1 MESNTF
7 SIGGRRSIVATV
19 RWAAVLVMALLFYSM
34 PMYAAG
40 TPNAVGTLKAGGK
53 PFERVS
59 GTITDSTGK
68 PLEGVN
74 VTVKGGRKGV
84 STNARGEFAIEAT
97 AGSTLIVSG
106 AGYLEQQIKVTGE
119 VMTISLRENARMLEE
134 VYVGYTRLRKS
145 DVTGAM
151 ASVKASEMNLSTP
164 TIGQALVGKVA
175 GVQVSQVSGAPYGG
189 VKIRVRG
196 TGSINASSEPL
207 YVIDGYPVG
216 GTIMSG
222 AGNSTNATNGYNPN
236 QSGNDVFINPE
247 DIESIEILKD
257 AASAAIYGSR
267 ASGGVV
273 LITTKRGRAG
283 KGTLT
288 YDLQVSRQQLAH
300 KVKLLN
306 SSQFADLFVDGR
318 NNAYKDILIANG
330 TGWNDSYLSDDN
342 ATRVKKSGQTATGCS
357 VCIISDLYDF
367 PTHTLKTPKYN
378 TDWQDVLYGNV
389 TTQRHNLSF
398 AGGSQNTRYLISG
411 GYLDQPG
418 ILNSTYQKRIN
429 LRANIDADV
438 TSKLK
443 VSSSVFVTNT
453 VNREVEEGRFDHGPI
468 LGALVYMPIFPAFN
482 PDGTVQ
488 TADQGASKQFD
499 GYTYA
504 FQGIENPLALAQ
516 RNKITRNG
524 TRAMYQASASY
535 EIIKDLV
542 VKANLGGETYQEKY
556 EYYYPTNLSNGINP
570 PGSPQ
575 SIQAANAS
583 AQSLTTQDKL
593 AEFTVNYKKAFGK
606 HRFDFLAGYTAQE
619 SKQDILAVNAKDFTS
634 DNVQDITAVG
644 SAPGDFTQQS
654 NTGKTSA
661 TLLSYLGRI
670 VYSFN
675 DRYFLTGSFRDDASS
690 RFGPQNKW
698 GKFGSVA
705 AGWTLSNESFYHDWL
720 GENSLLKVRASW
732 GLTGNNNLPNNYLYE
747 QDVTGS
753 GGVVIGNT
761 IYNGNWAGGLV
772 DPKLGWESTSQLN
785 FGLDAATWHNRLA
798 FNVNYYISK
807 SYNLLINRPL
817 SATGNTSGATT
828 IWTNL
833 HDANIHNEGIDVQ
846 VDVKAVQSKDFNLS
860 FIGNITHNQNR
871 VVSLGG
877 ASPIAYNGGERPYQT
892 HQTQVGSPV
901 GSFYGVKVAGMV
913 REKDL
918 AAVASDL
925 AVYKAN
931 KNSFPTGY
939 KLQAFPISSY
949 SSTPLEAGDLYFRD
963 MNGDGVINEAD
974 KRVIGTP
981 YPDFTYGFSVVANYK
996 MVDFSASFNGSHG
1009 NEVLDAQ
1016 DYYIRNMEG
1025 SGNNYVQVDQRYRSE
1040 ARPGNG
1046 HEYRAS
1052 RGGDQS
1058 NSTRL
1063 SDFYLQD
1070 GSYFRCTNMTLGVNL
1085 TKIVDLKKAGLTGL
1099 RGMCLLTMPSPSPNT
1114 LATILRW
1121 TMTTAPTWRL
1131 ASTMASIR

>member
-1 MESNTF
+1 
-7 SIGGRRSIVATV
+7 
-19 RWAAVLVMALLFYSM
+19 MALLFYSM
-34 PMYAAG
+34 PTY
-40 TPNAVGTLKAGGK
+40 AGGK

-74 VTVKGGRKGV
+74 VMVKGGRKGV
-84 STNARGEFAIEAT
+84 STNARGEFVIEAN

-106 AGYLEQQIKVTGE
+106 AGFLEQQIKVTGE

-134 VYVGYTRLRKS
+134 VYVGYTRLRKA

-216 GTIMSG
+216 GNIMQG
-222 AGNSTNATNGYNPN
+222 PGNSTNGTGGYNPSQN
-236 QSGNDVFINPE
+236 GNDLFINPE

-273 LITTKRGRAG
+273 LITTKRGRSG

-306 SSQFADLFVDGR
+306 ASQFADLFVDGR
-318 NNAYKDILIANG
+318 NNNYKDILLANG

-342 ATRVKKSGQTATGCS
+342 ATRVKKAGQTATSCS

-378 TDWQDVLYGNV
+378 TDWQDVLYSNV

-398 AGGSQNTRYLISG
+398 SGGSQNTRYLISG

-438 TSKLK
+438 TPRLK

-482 PDGTVQ
+482 PDGSVQ
-488 TADQGASKQFD
+488 TADQGASKQWD

-535 EIIKDLV
+535 QIIKDLV
-542 VKANLGGETYQEKY
+542 FKASLGGETYQEKY
-556 EYYYPTNLSNGINP
+556 EYYFPTNLSNGINP

-575 SIQAANAS
+575 SILAANAA

-593 AEFTVNYKKAFGK
+593 AEFTLNYKKEFGR
-606 HRFDFLAGYTAQE
+606 HRFDLLGGYTAQE
-619 SKQDILAVNAKDFTS
+619 TKTDVLAVAAKDFTS
-634 DNVQDITAVG
+634 DNVPDITAVG
-644 SAPGDFTQQS
+644 STAGDFTQQS
-654 NTGKTSA
+654 NTGKTTT
-661 TLLSYLGRI
+661 TLLSYLGRV
-670 VYSFN
+670 VYSYN
-675 DRYFLTGSFRDDASS
+675 NRYFLTGSFRSDASS
-690 RFGPQNKW
+690 RFGPANKW
-698 GKFGSVA
+698 GQFGSVA

-720 GENSLLKVRASW
+720 GQNSLLKLRASW
-732 GLTGNNNLPNNYLYE
+732 GLTGNNNIGNYQYE
-747 QDVTGS
+747 QDITGA
-753 GGVVIGNT
+753 GGVVIGNNV
-761 IYNGNWAGGLV
+761 YNSNWAAGLK
-772 DPKLGWESTSQLN
+772 DPALGWESTSQLN
-785 FGLDAATWHNRLA
+785 FGLDASTWHNRLS
-798 FNVNYYISK
+798 FNVNYYISR
-807 SYNLLINRPL
+807 SYNLLLNRPIT
-817 SATGNTSGATT
+817 ATGNTDNNTT
-828 IWTNL
+828 ILTNL
-833 HDANIHNEGIDVQ
+833 HDANIHNQGIDLQ
-846 VDVKAVQSKDFNLS
+846 VDVKVVQSKDFNLG
-860 FIGNITHNQNR
+860 FTGNITHNANK

-877 ASPIAYNGGERPYQT
+877 ASEIQVAGAERQYTTHVTRVGAPI
-892 HQTQVGSPV
+892 

-949 SSTPLEAGDLYFRD
+949 SSTPLEAGDLYFKD
-963 MNGDGVINEAD
+963 KNGDGVINESD
-974 KRVIGTP
+974 KDVIGSP
-981 YPDFTYGFSVVANYK
+981 YPDFTYGFAITANYK
-996 MVDFSASFNGSHG
+996 MVDLSASFNGSHG
-1009 NEVLDAQ
+1009 NKIIDGQ

-1070 GSYFRCTNMTLGVNL
+1070 GSFFRCTNMTLGVNL
-1085 TKIVDLKKAGLTGL
+1085 NQIVDLKKAGLSGL
-1099 RGMCLLTMPSPSPNT
+1099 RFYVSVDNAFTVTKYLGYNPEVDYNNGANT
-1114 LATILRW
+1114 TPGVDYGKYPLMRSFNTGIKVVF
-1121 TMTTAPTWRL
+1121 
-1131 ASTMASIR
+1131 